1 MTTRRKD
8 YEEAAMDFGTNALAG
23 AEIRP
28 VVVAVEMRAR
38 QRDTC
43 EWVRKIRRPM
53 AVGKEPWI
61 DTAMVAH
68 LLVVAPSRVRSVIRV
83 A

>member
-1 MTTRRKD
+1 
-8 YEEAAMDFGTNALAG
+8 MDFGTSALAG

-28 VVVAVEMRAR
+28 VVVAVVTWVR
-38 QRDTC
+38 QRDKY
-43 EWVRKIRRPM
+43 EWVRRFRRPV

-68 LLVVAPSRVRSVIRV
+68 LLVVAPIRV
-83 A
+83 MSMTRVA

>member
-1 MTTRRKD
+1 
-8 YEEAAMDFGTNALAG
+8 MDFGTSALAG

-28 VVVAVEMRAR
+28 VVVAVVTWAAR
-38 QRDTC
+38 QRDRY
-43 EWVRKIRRPM
+43 EWVRKIRRPV
-53 AVGKEPWI
+53 AVGEEPWI

-68 LLVVAPSRVRSVIRV
+68 LLVVAPSRVRSMTRV